1 MDLVQIATCEIAC
14 ILDRLL
20 PGESDTWWND
30 LVWNHLSER
39 QREALS
45 GLDNLKLQDLDLAS
59 LLSIVDA
66 NWMRLVASSKH
77 RKEGRNYLMELK
89 TIRNELCHRSSRPT
103 PVELAL
109 RQWQTLKLFLKS
121 LGGSESAIRIIDVQ
135 LRLLAKS
142 YQFELCHGQER
153 LLAS

>member
-1 MDLVQIATCEIAC
+1 MDLVQIATCEIAD
-14 ILDRLL
+14 ILERNL
-20 PGESDTWWND
+20 PKVSVTWWND
-30 LVWNHLSER
+30 LVWNHLSGR
-39 QREALS
+39 QQEALA
-45 GLDNLKLQDLDLAS
+45 GFHGLKLQDLDLSS

-66 NWMRLVASSKH
+66 NWMGLVASSKQ

-103 PVELAL
+103 SVELAL

-121 LGGSESAIRIIDVQ
+121 LGGSESAIRIINVQ
-135 LRLLAKS
+135 LRHLAKS
-142 YQFELCHGQER
+142 YQSELCHGREQ